1 MTVSEA
7 LADARRRLAAA
18 AEREAEI
25 FSAPMDVLNA
35 DPGGGEWT
43 RLQHADHLLKTHHL
57 YADNMRA
64 ALAAAQPAS
73 GDAPYSPGVFAGF
86 IMGKMA
92 PGKRVGT
99 GGPFNPSDSP
109 AESIV
114 QELAASRQE
123 LLSWID
129 QAEGKDLSTK
139 LVKSPL
145 PGIRMSIAA
154 NMQLH
159 ALHAEYHLAVIE
171 GYPPA

>member
-7 LADARRRLAAA
+7 LADARRRIAAA
-18 AEREAEI
+18 ASREAEV
-25 FSAPMDVLNA
+25 FSAPLETLNA

-57 YADNMRA
+57 YAEQMRA
-64 ALAAAQPAS
+64 ALAAAPAAS
-73 GDAPYSPGVFAGF
+73 SDQPYSPGVFAGF
-86 IMGKMA
+86 IMKKMA

-99 GGPFNPSDSP
+99 GGPFNPSEAP
-109 AESIV
+109 AETIV

-123 LLSWID
+123 MLAWAD
-129 QAEGKDLSTK
+129 EAVGKDLTSK

-154 NMQLH
+154 SLQLH